1 MILPSICSLGSPVQ
15 GLDRKAAAALIST
28 STSDVARRYRAFWC
42 ATAMAV
48 AGGWWLA
55 LVVCVFSLLVTLPER
70 DWRVVELAGWALIIV
85 AMTQASIIAAL
96 SLFRLAQ
103 KRPPEWFSRRVQL
116 WAFILVGLVQLRL
129 VAFLVV
135 EPLTASGRSFGAIP
149 WAILL
154 LGGFQLAGLTAGIR
168 AVRATTTA
176 AEPG

>member
-1 MILPSICSLGSPVQ
+1 MCDRDGRRRRMVASARGVRLLAPRDASRA
-15 GLDRKAAAALIST
+15 GLAS
-28 STSDVARRYRAFWC
+28 
-42 ATAMAV
+42 
-48 AGGWWLA
+48 
-55 LVVCVFSLLVTLPER
+55 
-70 DWRVVELAGWALIIV
+70 VELAGWALIIV

-103 KRPPEWFSRRVQL
+103 KGPPEWFSRRVQL

-154 LGGFQLAGLTAGIR
+154 LGGFQLAGLTAGTLRTLRITLR
-168 AVRATTTA
+168 CQC
-176 AEPG
+176 P